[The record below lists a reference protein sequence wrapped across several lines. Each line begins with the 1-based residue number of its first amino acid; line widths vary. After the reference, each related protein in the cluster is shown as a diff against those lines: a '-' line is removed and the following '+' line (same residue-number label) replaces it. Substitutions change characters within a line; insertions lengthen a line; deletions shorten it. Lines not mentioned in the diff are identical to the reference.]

1 MNREEK
7 GKTVKMEKKKK
18 NYIKT
23 PQRKRKKIQ
32 KIYLYLCD
40 EWSEVMGVMLMG
52 DGSGDGNGNGD
63 GGTNGNA
70 NGNGNGDDMTMVV
83 ISVPSSFSAI
93 TRFHHYTPSPSH
105 SREQPVSTSK

>member
-7 GKTVKMEKKKK
+7 GKTVKMVKKKK

-40 EWSEVMGVMLMG
+40 EWSEVMG
-52 DGSGDGNGNGD
+52 
-63 GGTNGNA
+63 
-70 NGNGNGDDMTMVV
+70 
-83 ISVPSSFSAI
+83 
-93 TRFHHYTPSPSH
+93 
-105 SREQPVSTSK
+105 

>member
-52 DGSGDGNGNGD
+52 DGCGDG
-63 GGTNGNA
+63 